1 MNDFTKR
8 KLILSQRIDMQ
19 DSGHTQQYVY
29 PGAYVPLLE
38 EEDLRNKFKC
48 VRRKYIQVPPVDI
61 SESTNSF
68 NVEMAIPG
76 VSREDFFIVA
86 QNHILSVRV
95 LHKKQ
100 GSNFELPG
108 FNYDCFRR
116 NITLPKNVDAEF
128 VSAEY
133 KAGIL
138 SLNLPKADH
147 FVKNRPT
154 RIVVY

>member
-1 MNDFTKR
+1 
-8 KLILSQRIDMQ
+8 MQ
-19 DSGHTQQYVY
+19 DKSSLTQQYIY
-29 PGAYVPLLE
+29 PGAYVPLLK
-38 EEDLRNKFKC
+38 EEDLRHKFKC
-48 VRRKYIQVPPVDI
+48 VRSKNIQVPPVDI
-61 SESTNSF
+61 IESTNSF

-76 VSREDFFIVA
+76 VGREDFFIQA
-86 QNHILSVRV
+86 DNHTLSVRV
-95 LHKKQ
+95 LHNKPATYFQ
-100 GSNFELPG
+100 LPG

-138 SLNLPKADH
+138 SLHLPKAKH
-147 FVKNRPT
+147 SVKKQHS